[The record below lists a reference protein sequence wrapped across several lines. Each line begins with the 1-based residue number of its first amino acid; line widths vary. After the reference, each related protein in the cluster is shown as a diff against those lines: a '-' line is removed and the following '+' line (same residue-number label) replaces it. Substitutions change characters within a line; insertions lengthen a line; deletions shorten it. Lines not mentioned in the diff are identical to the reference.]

1 MKKRTKI
8 IILSVMV
15 LLLGVTGYLN
25 VVLNNSIKN
34 KTTTTTTTTTAS
46 YFASYRQDRESNRER
61 ELAYYQAIVD
71 SEQTSS
77 EEASKAKETMLSLLA
92 QIEKELVVEGLI
104 KGIGFEDCVMTI
116 TPQNIN
122 VVVKSSELKE
132 NEVAQIVS
140 ILQSELSASLE
151 NIKIMPV
158 S

>member
-25 VVLNNSIKN
+25 VVLNSSIKN
-34 KTTTTTTTTTAS
+34 ESTPTTTTTSS

-71 SEQTSS
+71 SEDANS
-77 EEASKAKETMLSLLA
+77 EESSKAKETMLNLLA

-122 VVVKSSELKE
+122 VVVKSSALGE

-158 S
+158 V

>member
-8 IILSVMV
+8 IILSAMV

-25 VVLNNSIKN
+25 VVLNNSIKQDS
-34 KTTTTTTTTTAS
+34 TPTVTTTAN
-46 YFASYRQDRESNRER
+46 YFATYRQDRESNRER
-61 ELAYYQAIVD
+61 ELLYYQAIID
-71 SEQTSS
+71 SENTT
-77 EEASKAKETMLSLLA
+77 EAESSKAKETMLSLVA

-104 KGIGFEDCVMTI
+104 KGIGFDDCVMTI

-122 VVVKSSELKE
+122 VVVKSTALSE

-140 ILQSELSASLE
+140 ILQDELSASLE

-158 S
+158 A

>member
-34 KTTTTTTTTTAS
+34 DSTTTTTTSAS
-46 YFASYRQDRESNRER
+46 YFATYRQDRESNRER
-61 ELAYYQAIVD
+61 ELAYYQVIID
-71 SEQTSS
+71 SEATESS
-77 EEASKAKETMLSLLA
+77 EASKAKESMLELLA

-104 KGIGFEDCVMTI
+104 KGLGFEDCVMTM

-122 VVVKSSELKE
+122 VVVKSNSLQES
-132 NEVAQIVS
+132 EVAQIVS
-140 ILQSELSASLE
+140 ILQSELSVSLE

-158 S
+158 A

>member
-34 KTTTTTTTTTAS
+34 NSTTETTTTTAS
-46 YFASYRQDRESNRER
+46 YFASYRQDRETNRER

-71 SEQTSS
+71 SEPTDST
-77 EEASKAKETMLSLLA
+77 EASKAKDSMLNLLA

-104 KGIGFEDCVMTI
+104 KGIGFEDCVMTM
-116 TPQNIN
+116 TPQNVN
-122 VVVKSSELKE
+122 VVVKSNSLQES
-132 NEVAQIVS
+132 EVAQIVS
-140 ILQSELSASLE
+140 ILQSELSVSLE

-158 S
+158 A

>member
-1 MKKRTKI
+1 MKRRTKI

-34 KTTTTTTTTTAS
+34 EATPTTTTTAS
-46 YFASYRQDRESNRER
+46 YFATYRQDRESNRER
-61 ELAYYQAIVD
+61 ELSYYQAIID
-71 SEQTSS
+71 SEKDS
-77 EEASKAKETMLSLLA
+77 EEGTKAKETMLNLVA

-122 VVVKSSELKE
+122 VVVKSSSLQE

-158 S
+158 A

>member
-25 VVLNNSIKN
+25 VVLNNSLQED
-34 KTTTTTTTTTAS
+34 TTPTTTTTAS

-61 ELAYYQAIVD
+61 ELSYYKAIVD
-71 SEQTSS
+71 SEASTT
-77 EEASKAKETMLSLLA
+77 EEISTAKQCMLDLVA

-104 KGIGFEDCVMTI
+104 KGLGFEDCVMTI
-116 TPQNIN
+116 TSANVN
-122 VVVKSSELKE
+122 VVVKSAGLVE

-140 ILQSELSASLE
+140 ILQDQLAVDLD
-151 NIKIMPV
+151 NIKIMPIA
-158 S
+158 